1 MTGAFFYKPGPA
13 GTGWELLAGPEVK
26 TRLLSLT
33 KTLLV
38 SDSFPAGRT
47 AIGHIARNGD
57 YVVIVH
63 KDRRFAGRLI
73 GAHAY
78 EAYGFDPFAVVA
90 ELPAADAA
98 LRAAVDWGNALTETA
113 ASVVAA
119 EATGDDTV
127 LWQAPTDMLAVALA
141 RALFLSGA
149 PGQRRADYFSLSLQ
163 DLPYQRSVL
172 TRLADHDGQQPPPAL
187 LAAARALP
195 DAAVEALSVT
205 LALPSATP
213 SEQRE
218 QTEAWTSV
226 RKSVS
231 PSPSP
236 VQSATPSAPPPRHD
250 AGAAAAA
257 AQEGTMPPQSDTPL
271 PIAETDAHGRAP
283 RFSAVPW
290 WLSPTAT
297 AAVALLF
304 IAWIGNETTLLRTEA
319 AVARKEI
326 NELATNVE
334 EAVGSAATSAKQEV
348 DSAKDEALRKIN
360 ELGTGVETAVG
371 SAAMSAKQ
379 EVDSAKKE
387 ALRKINELGTGVE
400 TAVGSAAMSAWTA
413 VDSAKQKALQEINEL
428 GTGVETAVG
437 SAENSAKD
445 ELNSAKKEALRK
457 INELGTGVETAVGSA
472 AMSAWTAVDSAKQKA
487 LQEINELGTGVETAV
502 GSAENSAKDE
512 LNSAKKEPESA
523 KKELDK
529 RQEGAGE
536 RQAEGASGD

>member
-13 GTGWELLAGPEVK
+13 GTGWELLAGPEVQ

-90 ELPAADAA
+90 ADAA
-98 LRAAVDWGNALTETA
+98 LRAAVDWGNALTEAA

-172 TRLADHDGQQPPPAL
+172 TRLADHDGQPPPAAL

-236 VQSATPSAPPPRHD
+236 VQSATPSAPPARHD

-304 IAWIGNETTLLRTEA
+304 IAWIGNETTLLRVARDNAETAALAAEAADRAGKALKAICKLATEVKKAAEPVDETEA
-319 AVARKEI
+319 AEPV
-326 NELATNVE
+326 
-334 EAVGSAATSAKQEV
+334 
-348 DSAKDEALRKIN
+348 DEAEAAKPVD
-360 ELGTGVETAVG
+360 ETETA
-371 SAAMSAKQ
+371 
-379 EVDSAKKE
+379 
-387 ALRKINELGTGVE
+387 
-400 TAVGSAAMSAWTA
+400 
-413 VDSAKQKALQEINEL
+413 KAFKAICNPATED
-428 GTGVETAVG
+428 
-437 SAENSAKD
+437 AESPAP
-445 ELNSAKKEALRK
+445 
-457 INELGTGVETAVGSA
+457 TMT
-472 AMSAWTAVDSAKQKA
+472 
-487 LQEINELGTGVETAV
+487 
-502 GSAENSAKDE
+502 
-512 LNSAKKEPESA
+512 EP
-523 KKELDK
+523 
-529 RQEGAGE
+529 
-536 RQAEGASGD
+536 